1 MCMRGESWRGLVL
14 GVAGVLVT
22 ALATAGCG
30 GGAGRA
36 RSAGAGGPD
45 GTPAA
50 RPGSS
55 ASPSPSPSPSTS
67 PAPSPSPGPTVARVA
82 RPDPPDVVALA
93 AGTSHTCALL
103 ASGRVS
109 CWGAPG
115 RLGDISAL
123 RRRVSDRV
131 RWSVPALVTGVTDA
145 IAIDAEAART
155 CVVTRAGAAQCWSA
169 PEHER
174 WGHDLA
180 TVAGVS
186 AAVEVALGVH
196 HTCARLRNGTVSC
209 WSDAGGAPAQVAR
222 LPAVVELTAGP
233 QHSCA
238 RDAGG
243 QIYCWGDGSAGQLG
257 GAASSAAALKLPV
270 ADAVRVAAGGLLTCA
285 ARRSGKVTC
294 WGERWIGDPHLS
306 RPTAPV
312 APTEQYG
319 ADGISALA
327 AGGAIGCGHGA
338 SGALE
343 CWSWG
348 GDGDQTRAFQP
359 DFEPLLVRAVAIGTA
374 HICAVRR
381 DGHVV
386 CWGDDSLGQSGDG
399 GNHDGTRARLV
410 PGISDARAISAGR
423 LSSCV
428 VHADAGV
435 SCWGWNTGGQL
446 GAGSEPERAEPRRV
460 PGVTGVRVL
469 AAGEATTCAVL
480 GSGAARCWGD
490 NQLGSL
496 GDASAA
502 QHTDVV
508 AVSGVS
514 DAVAIDVTLG
524 HLGVA
529 LKSGVVVG
537 WGRNGDK
544 LATGGEIARVA
555 APVKRLAVN
564 AWGYGCALHG
574 GRVSC
579 WGTAVADHAAQRVWT
594 VADRGLDAV
603 DLALWDAVACAVTRA
618 GGVACWSDG
627 NDNWAKVTPAVTPR
641 ADLAGAIAIAVGGSH
656 ACALQRGGTVT
667 CWGDNSVGQLGS
679 GNYDSTTLS
688 VPVLGVKDAIA
699 IDAGEDHTC
708 ALLRGGTVTCWGNNT
723 HAQLGDPRLGGPPPW
738 NFRTPI
744 VVVGLA
750 GLR

>member
-1 MCMRGESWRGLVL
+1 MGGAAAAVL
-14 GVAGVLVT
+14 
-22 ALATAGCG
+22 ALAGAGCG
-30 GGAGRA
+30 GDAGRA
-36 RSAGAGGPD
+36 RSGGAGGSI
-45 GTPAA
+45 AA

-67 PAPSPSPGPTVARVA
+67 PSPSASASPLPSPSPSPSGAPVAL
-82 RPDPPDVVALA
+82 PEPPDVVALA
-93 AGTSHTCALL
+93 AGASHTCALL

-123 RRRVSDRV
+123 RGRVSDRV
-131 RWSVPALVTGVTDA
+131 RWSVPALVSGVSDA
-145 IAIDAEAART
+145 IAIDAEAGRT
-155 CVVTRAGAAQCWSA
+155 CVVTRAGAVQCWSA
-169 PEHER
+169 PELER

-180 TVAGVS
+180 PVAGIS
-186 AAVEVALGVH
+186 DAAEVAVGVH
-196 HTCARLRNGTVSC
+196 HACARLRSGTVSC
-209 WSDAGGAPAQVAR
+209 WSDAGGAPAKVAR

-238 RDAGG
+238 RDAKG
-243 QIYCWGDGSAGQLG
+243 QIYCWGDGSGGQLG

-270 ADAVRVAAGGLLTCA
+270 TDAVRVAAGGLLTCA

-319 ADGISALA
+319 ADGISALS
-327 AGGAIGCGHGA
+327 AGGAISCGHGP
-338 SGALE
+338 SGALK

-359 DFEPLLVRAVAIGTA
+359 DFEPLLVRAVAIGAA

-381 DGHVV
+381 QDGHVV

-410 PGISDARAISAGR
+410 PGLSDARAISAGR

-428 VHADAGV
+428 VHADGGV

-446 GAGSEPERAEPRRV
+446 GAGSEPERATPRRV

-469 AAGEATTCAVL
+469 AAGEAATCAVL

-496 GDASAA
+496 GDASAQ
-502 QHTDVV
+502 QHSDVIAV
-508 AVSGVS
+508 AGVS

-529 LKSGVVVG
+529 RKSGSVVA
-537 WGRNGDK
+537 WGRHGDQ
-544 LATGGEIARVA
+544 LATGGEIVRVA

-594 VADRGLDAV
+594 VTDLGLDAV
-603 DLALWDAVACAVTRA
+603 DLALWDSVACAVTRA

-627 NDNWAKVTPAVTPR
+627 NDSWAKLTPTVTPR
-641 ADLAGAIAIAVGGSH
+641 ADIRGAIAIAVGGSH

-667 CWGDNSVGQLGS
+667 CWGDNSVGQLGGGS
-679 GNYDSTTLS
+679 YASTAAS
-688 VPVLGVKDAIA
+688 VAVVGLDDAIA

-708 ALLRGGTVTCWGNNT
+708 ALLRAGTVMCWGGNR
-723 HAQLGDPRLGGPPPW
+723 HAQLGDPHLGGPPPW
-738 NFRTPI
+738 SFRAPT
-744 VVVGLA
+744 VVAGLA

>member
-1 MCMRGESWRGLVL
+1 MRGCSGWALVM
-14 GVAGVLVT
+14 GVAGTL
-22 ALATAGCG
+22 ALAGAGCG
-30 GGAGRA
+30 GRA
-36 RSAGAGGPD
+36 RPGGAGGA
-45 GTPAA
+45 GATTAA

-55 ASPSPSPSPSTS
+55 PS
-67 PAPSPSPGPTVARVA
+67 PAPSPASSPGPVVAPVA
-82 RPDPPDVVALA
+82 LPEPPDVVALA
-93 AGTSHTCALL
+93 AGASHTCALL

-109 CWGAPG
+109 CWGASG
-115 RLGDISAL
+115 RLGDVSAL
-123 RRRVSDRV
+123 RGRVSDRV
-131 RWSVPALVTGVTDA
+131 RWSVPALVSGVTDA
-145 IAIDAEAART
+145 VAIDAEAGRT
-155 CVVTRAGAAQCWSA
+155 CVVTRTGAARCWSA
-169 PEHER
+169 PEHQR
-174 WGHDLA
+174 WGHDLG

-186 AAVEVALGVH
+186 DAVEVALGEH
-196 HTCARLRNGTVSC
+196 HTCARLRSGAVSC
-209 WSDAGGAPAQVAR
+209 WSDGGGAPARVAR

-243 QIYCWGDGSAGQLG
+243 QIYCWGDGSGGQLG
-257 GAASSAAALKLPV
+257 GAASSTAALKLPV
-270 ADAVRVAAGGLLTCA
+270 TDAVRVAAGGLLTCA
-285 ARRSGKVTC
+285 ARQSGKVTC

-306 RPTAPV
+306 RPTRPEAPG
-312 APTEQYG
+312 EQYG
-319 ADGISALA
+319 VDGISALA
-327 AGGAIGCGHGA
+327 VGGAIGCGHGA

-348 GDGDQTRAFQP
+348 GDGDHTRAFQP
-359 DFEPLLVRAVAIGTA
+359 DFEPLLVRTVAIGAA
-374 HICAVRR
+374 HICAVRAD

-410 PGISDARAISAGR
+410 PGLGDARAISAGR
-423 LSSCV
+423 RSSCV
-428 VHADAGV
+428 VHADGGV

-469 AAGEATTCAVL
+469 AAGAAATCAVL
-480 GSGAARCWGD
+480 ASGAARCWGD
-490 NQLGSL
+490 NQLGTL
-496 GDASAA
+496 GDASEQ

-529 LKSGVVVG
+529 QNSGAVVA
-537 WGRNGDK
+537 WGRHGDQR
-544 LATGGEIARVA
+544 ATGGELVRVA
-555 APVKRLAVN
+555 APVQRLAVN
-564 AWGYGCALHG
+564 SWGYGCALHG

-594 VADRGLDAV
+594 VSDLGLDAV
-603 DLALWDAVACAVTRA
+603 DLALWEAVACAVTRA

-627 NDNWAKVTPAVTPR
+627 NDSWAKVTPAPTPR
-641 ADLAGAIAIAVGGSH
+641 ADISGATAIAVGGAH
-656 ACALQRGGTVT
+656 ACALRRGGTVT
-667 CWGDNSVGQLGS
+667 CWGDNTRGQLGS
-679 GNYDSTTLS
+679 GSYDATSLS

-708 ALLRGGTVTCWGNNT
+708 ALLRAGTVMCWGNNT

-738 NFRTPI
+738 SFRAPT